1 LVYLVSGRR
10 DLFSGT
16 ETGFYP
22 CVPGFKD
29 ILQRLLRG
37 ISLTGTMLE
46 VRNISYKTRILFAP
60 ENIDVVVRDVH
71 EWLRQN

>member
-29 ILQRLLRG
+29 ILQGFLWR
-37 ISLTGTMLE
+37 ISLTGTMLK
-46 VRNISYKTRILFAP
+46 VRNITYKT
-60 ENIDVVVRDVH
+60 
-71 EWLRQN
+71 